1 MRLFVAIDF
10 PGIIKDQLVR
20 LQTDIPTA
28 RWSKPHQMHLTLFFI
43 GETERVPA
51 VKEALAEVESPSF
64 RLTLTGTGR
73 FPKDGRQP
81 PRVLWAGI
89 QLHPA
94 LMALQKQVTTALT
107 GIGFIAE
114 DRPYSPHVTL
124 ARLQTER
131 PLRQVDA
138 FLSEHRA
145 FQTEPL
151 PVTEFVLFSSV
162 LLPEGPR
169 YKREAVY
176 SLKSTASFQTPS
188 GLVE

>member
-10 PGIIKDQLVR
+10 PGTIKDQLIR
-20 LQTDIPTA
+20 LQADIPTA
-28 RWSKPHQMHLTLFFI
+28 RWSKPHQLHLTLFFI

-51 VKEALAEVESPSF
+51 VKDALMTVDSPSF
-64 RLTLTGTGR
+64 RLTLTSTGR

-81 PRVLWAGI
+81 PRVLWAGV
-89 QLHPA
+89 QSHPG
-94 LMALQKQVTTALT
+94 LMALQKHVTAALT
-107 GIGFIAE
+107 GIGFVAE
-114 DRPYSPHVTL
+114 DRPYSPHITL

-131 PLRQVDA
+131 SLPSVDA
-138 FLSEHRA
+138 FLNAHRM
-145 FQTEPL
+145 FQTEPM

-176 SLKSTASFQTPS
+176 GLKSTASFQPS
-188 GLVE
+188 PDPVE